1 MALNTVTTQNDAT
14 LKQGKLGTLSVA
26 FMIIAASA
34 PLTVL
39 AGGTPTNYAVSGLL
53 GVPLS
58 FLSFGVIVGL
68 FAVGYGRMSA
78 HVRNSGAF
86 YEYVS
91 QGLGL
96 RQGIAAAILALVAY
110 NLMQIG
116 LFGIFGFSASAALAA
131 ITGVSVPW
139 WVTGGVA
146 WLLIG
151 LLGVSNIDASA
162 KLLGILVT
170 LEFIVVAGVSV
181 FGFIT
186 APEGVSTAPLA
197 PSEFAAPGIGVL
209 LVFTMAAFMGFES
222 GAIYSEEARDPERTI
237 SRATYIAVFTVA
249 LFYAGSAWAMAVGIG
264 PSQVIEKAQMYGPD
278 LVFVW
283 IAEYSPLLANTIH
296 VLFTTSILA
305 ALLAFHNAAARYF
318 FSLGRSGVLPQK
330 FSTTASTGAPVVGSI
345 TQSALS
351 LLVVAGFALAG
362 KGSELGELYPVLTLF
377 TWLTNAAG
385 FGIVFLMT
393 ITSLAI
399 MRWAIKNH
407 PEFGLFV
414 KVIAP
419 ALAAVGLAVV
429 TMLILMNFDIMI
441 GDTGPSWLVW
451 LMPGVIL
458 GSGVLGLIWGE
469 VLIRKGRVAV
479 SSEEG
484 PNYQPIAAPTV

>member
-1 MALNTVTTQNDAT
+1 MAQNTLTSQTAPKVSAPQQDTT
-14 LKQGKLGTLSVA
+14 LKQGKLGTLGVA

-58 FLSFGVIVGL
+58 FLTFGVIVGL

-96 RQGIAAAILALVAY
+96 RQGIAAAILALVSY

-116 LFGIFGFSASAALAA
+116 LFGIFGFSASAALFA
-131 ITGVSVPW
+131 ITGISVPW
-139 WVTGGVA
+139 WVTGGAA

-151 LLGVSNIDASA
+151 VLGVSNIDLSA
-162 KLLGILVT
+162 KLLGVLVT
-170 LEFIVVAGVSV
+170 LEFIVVLAVSI
-181 FGFIT
+181 FGFSS
-186 APEGVSTAPLA
+186 APEGISTQPLS
-197 PSEFAAPGIGVL
+197 PSEFFAPGIGVL

-222 GAIYSEEARDPERTI
+222 GAIYSEECRDPERTI

-264 PSQVIEKAQMYGPD
+264 PSNVIEQARMYGPD

-283 IAEYSPLLANTIH
+283 IGQYSPVLANIMH
-296 VLFTTSILA
+296 VLFATSILA

-318 FSLGRSGVLPQK
+318 FSLGRSGVLSEK
-330 FSTTASTGAPVVGSI
+330 FATTSKSGAPVVGSL
-345 TQSALS
+345 TQSLLS
-351 LLVVAGFALAG
+351 LLVVAGFAIAG
-362 KGSELGELYPVLTLF
+362 KGSDLGELYPVLTLF

-385 FGIVFLMT
+385 FGIVFLMAV
-393 ITSLAI
+393 TSIAI
-399 MRWAIKNH
+399 MRWAVKNH
-407 PEFGLFV
+407 PEFPIFV

-419 ALAAVGLAVV
+419 TLAAIGLAIV
-429 TMLILMNFDIMI
+429 TILILANFDIMI
-441 GDTGPSWLVW
+441 GDTGPAALVW
-451 LMPGVIL
+451 VMPGVVL
-458 GSGVLGLIWGE
+458 GSGVLGLLWGE
-469 VLIRKGRVAV
+469 YLIRKDRVR
-479 SSEEG
+479 E
-484 PNYQPIAAPTV
+484 

>member
-1 MALNTVTTQNDAT
+1 MAQNTIATKPVATPTAAPSDAALN
-14 LKQGKLGTLSVA
+14 QGKLGTLSVA

-58 FLSFGVIVGL
+58 FLTFGVIVGL

-91 QGLGL
+91 QGLGP

-116 LFGIFGFSASAALAA
+116 LFGMFGFSASAALLAV
-131 ITGVSVPW
+131 TGVSLPW
-139 WVTGGVA
+139 WVTGGAA
-146 WLLIG
+146 WILIG
-151 LLGVSNIDASA
+151 VLGVSNIDLSA
-162 KLLGILVT
+162 KLLGVLVT
-170 LEFIVVAGVSV
+170 LEFLVVLGVSI
-181 FGFIT
+181 FGFSS
-186 APEGVSTAPLA
+186 APEGVSTAPLN
-197 PSEFAAPGIGVL
+197 PSEFFAPGIGVL

-222 GAIYSEEARDPERTI
+222 GAIYSEECRDPERTI

-264 PSQVIEKAQMYGPD
+264 PSSVIEQAQTYGPD

-283 IAEYSPLLANTIH
+283 IGQYSPALANLMH
-296 VLFTTSILA
+296 LLFATSVLA

-318 FSLGRSGVLPQK
+318 FSLGRSGVLPEK
-330 FSTTASTGAPVVGSI
+330 FSATSKSGAPVVGSL
-345 TQSALS
+345 TQSLIA
-351 LLVVAGFALAG
+351 LVVVAIFAIAG
-362 KGSELGELYPVLTLF
+362 KGSDLGELYPVLTLF

-385 FGIVFLMT
+385 FGIVFLMAV
-393 ITSLAI
+393 TSVAI

-407 PEFGLFV
+407 PEFGIFV
-414 KVIAP
+414 KIIAP
-419 ALAAVGLAVV
+419 TIAAIGLAVV
-429 TMLILMNFDIMI
+429 TVLILANFDIMI
-441 GDTGPSWLVW
+441 GDTGPASLVW
-451 LMPGVIL
+451 VMPGVVI
-458 GSGVLGLIWGE
+458 GSGVLGLVWGE
-469 VLIRKGRVAV
+469 YLLRNNRVKD
-479 SSEEG
+479 
-484 PNYQPIAAPTV
+484 